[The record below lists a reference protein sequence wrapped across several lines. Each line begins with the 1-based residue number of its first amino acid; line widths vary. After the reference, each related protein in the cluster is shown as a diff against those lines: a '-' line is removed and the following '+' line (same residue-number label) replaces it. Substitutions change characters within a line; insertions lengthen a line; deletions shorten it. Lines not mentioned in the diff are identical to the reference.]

1 MPAGT
6 MLFLTRKLPYPLANV
21 GNVVQIRTRQ
31 DYYQIEEV
39 VNLRRALAEA
49 HLSNGF
55 GA

>member
-31 DYYQIEEV
+31 DYYTRVTSEPE
-39 VNLRRALAEA
+39 NPSGL
-49 HLSNGF
+49 
-55 GA
+55 